1 MKHCYIVT
9 AFLAKKDSQDSKSE
23 FLQFVAVSEKDSET
37 VKRAVI
43 SNAEKSGYSCTGDI
57 YVVMLSF
64 DEVEATYT
72 SLRSDNSVEREEGNV
87 IYANFKP
94 KTDRNT

>member
-1 MKHCYIVT
+1 ML
-9 AFLAKKDSQDSKSE
+9 FRSQDSKAE
-23 FLQFVAVSEKDSET
+23 FLQFVAVSDKDSEA
-37 VKRAVI
+37 VKRVVI
-43 SNAEKSGYSCTGDI
+43 SNAEKSGYSCTGDV

-72 SLRSDNSVEREEGNV
+72 SLRSDNTVEREEGNV

-94 KTDRNT
+94 KNDRDT